1 MDQMIATIGREN
13 HAVLIDCR
21 TKVTELVPLNDASLV
36 FVITNS
42 NVKHELASGEYAV
55 RRRQCE
61 QAAAALSKASLRDA
75 TLGQLENLKV
85 RDGIDDVIYRRAHHV
100 IGEIA
105 RTHQAAT
112 ILKDTHDAKTF
123 GQLMFVSHQSLKDDY
138 EVSCPELDQ
147 LVEIAKSVDGVLG
160 SRMTGGGFGG
170 CTVSLVVKSA
180 VTNLI
185 EKIKNNYNGNPTFYI
200 AKPSQGA
207 RIIQL

>member
-1 MDQMIATIGREN
+1 MFIW
-13 HAVLIDCR
+13 
-21 TKVTELVPLNDASLV
+21 TKVTELVPLSDANLV

-85 RDGIDDVIYRRAHHV
+85 RRR
-100 IGEIA
+100 
-105 RTHQAAT
+105 
-112 ILKDTHDAKTF
+112 
-123 GQLMFVSHQSLKDDY
+123 DDY

-170 CTVSLVVKSA
+170 CTVSLKA
-180 VTNLI
+180 
-185 EKIKNNYNGNPTFYI
+185 
-200 AKPSQGA
+200 
-207 RIIQL
+207 